1 MNKAPYKTLLL
12 KAIGIFSMSFLIM
25 TTAMNF
31 KFHELEHTDLDAL
44 PESSSTAHRV
54 VKKVR
59 NGKVVDCAPS
69 QVSILLNN
77 HQTCHDI
84 EDGSLTAQASG
95 GYGPYT
101 YSWSSGQ
108 TTATIS
114 GLSAGTYTVTVT
126 DYEGTTS
133 SSATIV
139 APPALFGTIS
149 TLSALDCNGGD
160 NASLLVTASGGTA
173 TTSGYTYLWSTT
185 AATATVSGL
194 TAGTYTVTIMD
205 ENGCTAT
212 QTETVEEPAALAV
225 SIEDAL
231 ICYGETDG
239 SLTATTTGG
248 TAAYSYAWSNGGNAS
263 TITGLTVGSYTVTV
277 TDGSGCTTTDYYYLF
292 PAAELQATIDLDN
305 TVSCNGGADGQLTAN
320 ASGGGILAPPTV
332 TPTATPK
339 CSSCPDE
346 NNYTFLWSTGAETST
361 ISGLTAGTYTVTVTD
376 DYGCTITK
384 SETVT
389 EPPTFTVSIDDEYV
403 CYGISDG
410 MLMATV
416 SGGTASYSYSW
427 NNGGN
432 SATIS
437 GLTAGT
443 YTVTVT
449 DGNSCTTTSSGMVTE
464 HDQLSVI
471 ISNQSNVSCFGG
483 DDGSLTAMENVV
495 NSPMAFAK
503 LLLPPTNSYSWSNGG
518 STATITGLSA
528 GTYTVTI
535 SNASGCTATTQA
547 TITEP
552 TALSASIGSQSNV
565 VCNGA
570 STGSAM
576 ATVSGGTAA
585 YGYLWSNGGMT
596 ATVSGLS
603 AGTYTVTV
611 TDGNSCTTTAEAMIT
626 EPTVL
631 GVTASTDSN
640 VNCNGGSDGGATAS
654 ASGGTMPYTYDWSNG
669 GSSASIS
676 GLSAGTYTVTV
687 TDLYGC
693 TITDNAT
700 ITQPT
705 SLVASAV
712 TDANVSCNGGSD
724 GGVTASASGGTMP
737 FTYDWSNGGSTA
749 SISGLSVGTYTVTVT
764 DNLGCTS
771 MDNVTITQPSVLA
784 LSIMDDQICNSAGD
798 GELTAN
804 PSGGTTAYTYLWSTG
819 ATSASISGL
828 SGGTYTLTVTDMNSC
843 TITETAYVYEATE
856 VTATIIEDIDI
867 SCNGEVDG
875 QLTVQGAGGQIAAL
889 DGPAALPSGY
899 TYLWSTGATT
909 ATISGLTVGTYSVT
923 VTDEFGCTG
932 STSGTITEP
941 DILKASVALTQNAS
955 SGSGDDGILTASAEG
970 GTIPYTY
977 KWSNGATTAENSG
990 LSSGTYTVTI
1000 TDQNG
1005 CEDIESGSL
1014 IRLASLG
1021 DHVWLDLNEDGV
1033 FGENEPGIP
1042 GVTVRLFQCDD
1053 GEPGDQV
1060 GMSLQT
1066 DENGQYLFESILPG
1080 EYCIEVDPSTA
1091 DEPYNGLAFEFTTFQ
1106 GVLEGT
1112 IEVNPDGRAFSSSFT
1127 LSEGEN
1133 NLSFNVGLIF
1143 DGCFAPFSLAAVDC
1157 TEDGAT
1163 LTWESIN
1170 LDEHGGLANH
1180 CWKIVVAGA
1189 GAQHATFG
1197 ALGLFLDYLGAGIH
1211 ASLLEISICA
1221 DDPALSISPTDNPD
1235 AYAISYDLSS
1245 ELIQP
1250 GTAYWFAVAEICDDM
1265 PPLGN
1270 TSLWN
1275 FQRIFPM
1282 AMEDEGPFPTA
1293 DPDTDYLWDD
1303 YEGYFKTKDDQFE
1316 VETAGFK
1323 PTCPDESEAEEVLK
1337 TDGCITVTVADG
1349 ESCWASYWISIDDVQ
1364 LNLSD
1369 SEEGGSGNEFAP
1381 GTYTFCGL
1389 AADTYTVKVELTD
1402 DSCNPPKT
1410 FLTQEVEVPNGMDME
1425 SPKIIVTD
1433 YFAGSL
1439 LADNVEGSTASS
1451 VVDLGEMTI
1460 PEGSCSMKSY
1470 FQVVGLDNCDG
1481 QICEGSSLTASVSES
1496 SENVDPGSQ
1505 ITIYNV
1511 DGEQVSSDGT
1521 AFDLQGCEWIVEVD
1535 WAVGVSTVEICLDDA
1550 EEGGF
1555 SAPACVTLSA
1565 DVQDVVDPNIVAQ
1578 ATSQVISACND
1589 EVAFLYGFT
1598 ILDACDNEIDPAA
1611 VSIAA
1616 TSEIEGV
1623 SITIE
1628 EGFAYQEGSYF
1639 EVVVTI
1645 SDPDGILNGEET
1657 VIGYFTVGYVDRQSA
1672 AYSVNASLSAEK
1684 AIAETAPKIIVS
1696 GNSFT
1701 ALACEDGAEVVIGVT
1716 VTDDCEAIADELQ
1729 ISGISGLSRTTTLLN
1744 GLSGYFEYTG
1754 VLEANDYSLT
1764 TAYPGADPVTVSVVV
1779 EQADQ
1784 EAPVVDLMGNSNI
1797 VIPACSSTIDVA
1809 WSIQITDDCDEEI
1822 DLSRL
1827 CIYLGVGG
1835 CTSFDLWESVGIGYQ
1850 PIASSNGMALLELR
1864 LPLHSHGD
1872 DFPFRVT
1879 YEDEDGLLGESEV
1892 TVHVEVTPDE
1902 VAPIIIYPNETIK
1915 KELAPCGPNTTDI
1928 VFSVSAIDN
1937 CDGSVPVQVTAPG
1950 NVGMSSSSLGDAVQ
1964 WIISYPAREEPYA
1977 INLFTFDGRENA
1989 TEQVMWIEVTQGPKP
2004 PRNLSCNTNL
2014 TALLDEDCS
2023 YLISPDLA
2031 LEGTFGCLRAEDI
2044 LIDVDNSGG
2053 PTAYGSGE
2061 HEFKIYLEG
2070 NYFCTGTIVLTDN
2083 RPPSITC
2090 PTTVADFICT
2100 DIEVLRGSLE
2110 VTGEPLIEDNCDGA
2124 TYTWYEETIY
2134 GPDETCDPVK
2144 LKRVFTVTDGVGL
2157 TDECTQY
2164 ITIRKPTL
2172 DDVVAPEQVVELSC
2186 EAALELDE
2194 EGHPAPLATGGY
2206 PYVPGYFDDYMLA
2219 QTFCNLAATYR
2230 DSDEIEVCGDSYKFT
2245 RTWTVLDWCE
2255 IGRSLTFTQLV
2266 KVGDFIAPQVTAPTV
2281 DYDWD
2286 GVDDILTYSTG
2297 PFNCTASFEV
2307 PLPIVSD
2314 NCSDWSVS
2322 TEILADGSTP
2332 IFTIPAGVNRVMSG
2346 VPVGCHAFRYWV
2358 TDGCGNQTDI
2368 TVPFTVVDQV
2378 APTAIC
2384 NEDLNITVDNQGY
2397 ARVHAADI
2405 DEGSWDNCGPV
2416 RIEVRRVINT
2426 DQDCNAA
2433 SEYFSEWGEYVDFSC
2448 CDIGTPVRIE
2458 LRVWDDANGDGVWGN
2473 EVSVQTCD
2481 GQTKLLK
2488 DNSNV
2493 CWLEVAVED
2502 KQAPYCVAPH
2512 AQSVSCATLRYDF
2525 DPNEIELLEDLFGQA
2540 DFADNCPGVVGV
2552 ENDPVITIDDCGAGT
2567 ILRSFTAT
2575 DASGLTSGTCQQL
2588 ITIYAVHN
2596 YEIGFPADSQADCGV
2611 ADPDT
2616 IITKE
2621 IGCDLLAI
2629 SSEDEV
2635 FSASGDE
2642 CYKLFR
2648 TYRVINWCEYDGEA
2662 APVVVSRDEDCDG
2675 NPGDEAIWVIRRNS
2689 GAVYFDRDNN
2699 ELNNN
2704 PSAGQKGTSCD
2715 GISNPSGYWI
2725 NNAIDENATRDPI
2738 TGQADNGTNND
2749 EIRNIDSRGYWQYT
2763 QVIKVYDSVDPVIT
2777 VEDYGDFESLDGV
2790 NCDAPVTIN
2799 FTIEDECTEEEGLA
2813 YVWLDAFI
2821 VDADGDGNFTQAEFV
2836 TDADMTSSVSGEAP
2850 NYTFS
2855 AELPEGLHALLI
2867 KGSDGCGNSS
2877 VDLIT
2882 FNVVDAK
2889 APAPICINGLAVELM
2904 PTEPGTDAD
2913 GDGDED
2919 AAAMA
2924 IWANDF
2930 VTSPIYDCNGQ
2941 GPDTDDN
2948 GNPLITS
2955 YSINLIDQ
2963 EADRNQT
2970 GLILTCESEETT
2982 IVEIHA
2988 WDEAGNHD
2996 YCETFILVQ
3005 DLMGRCDNG
3014 TGAIAGIIETAERME
3029 GIADVQVQISGA
3041 MDESMFTLDD
3051 GAFHFTNIPM
3061 ASDVSIYPLKDID
3074 PLNGVSTFDLILI
3087 SKHILGEGQLDSPWK
3102 LLAADAN
3109 NNGSITTVDVITIRR
3124 LILGMEEDF
3133 PNNTSWRFFEA
3144 TQAFIDPTN
3153 PWSTFLREVASI
3165 NDVEENML
3173 VNFKGIKIGDVNESA
3188 RPNALSSLDERT
3200 KGVFALSVED
3210 EKLQTGQT
3218 YQVDFRG
3225 KGMTE
3230 ITGYQGTISFSQ
3242 AIELVDIGYGVLK
3255 PGHFGTR
3262 HLSDGLLPISW
3273 NGEASEEE
3281 VLFSLILRAKSDVQL
3296 SGALSLS
3303 SSVTRSEAYNQA
3315 GDKLDLGIS
3324 FRDDKMKIVGF
3335 ELYQNQPN
3343 PFQGQ
3348 TKISYYLP
3356 EAAPVTLRISDV
3368 TGKTLQVIRKP
3379 GLQGHNQ
3386 LVLQREDLQVAKG
3399 ILYYTLS
3406 TEKYTATRKMIIE

>member
-1 MNKAPYKTLLL
+1 MNKAAYKTLLL
-12 KAIGIFSMSFLIM
+12 KAIGIFSVSFLIM
-25 TTAMNF
+25 TMAMN
-31 KFHELEHTDLDAL
+31 ELEQTDLDVLA
-44 PESSSTAHRV
+44 ESNDTAQKI

-69 QVSILLNN
+69 QVTILLNN
-77 HQTCHDI
+77 HQTCHDT
-84 EDGSLTAQASG
+84 EDGSLTAQATG

-108 TTATIS
+108 TTATIT
-114 GLSAGTYTVTVT
+114 GLTAGTYSVTVT
-126 DYEGTTS
+126 NYEGTTS
-133 SSATIV
+133 SSETIV
-139 APPALFGTIS
+139 APPALSGTIS
-149 TLSALDCNGGD
+149 TLSAVDCNGGD
-160 NASLLVTASGGTA
+160 NASLLITASGGTA

-185 AATATVSGL
+185 AVTATISGL

-212 QTETVEEPAALAV
+212 QMETVEEPAALAV
-225 SIEDAL
+225 SIEDAA
-231 ICYGETDG
+231 ICYGETHG

-263 TITGLTVGSYTVTV
+263 TITGLTMGSYTVTV

-292 PAAELQATIDLDN
+292 TAAELQATIDLDN
-305 TVSCNGGADGQLTAN
+305 TVNCNGGADGQLTAN
-320 ASGGGILAPPTV
+320 ASGGGIVAPPTA
-332 TPTATPK
+332 TPKPQPK

-346 NNYTFLWSTGAETST
+346 NNYTFLWSTGAETPT

-384 SETVT
+384 SETIT
-389 EPPTFTVSIDDEYV
+389 EPPSFTVSIDDEYV
-403 CYGISDG
+403 CYGLSDG
-410 MLMATV
+410 MLTATT
-416 SGGTASYSYSW
+416 SGGTAAYSYSW

-437 GLTAGT
+437 GLSAGT

-449 DGNSCTTTSSGMVTE
+449 DGNSCTTTSSGMITE
-464 HDQLSVI
+464 HDELSVI

-483 DDGSLTAMENVV
+483 DDGSLTAMENTVLP
-495 NSPMAFAK
+495 PMAFAK
-503 LLLPPTNSYSWSNGG
+503 QLFPPTHSYSWSNGG
-518 STATITGLSA
+518 NTATITGLSA

-547 TITEP
+547 TIMEP

-565 VCNGA
+565 LCNGA

-611 TDGNSCTTTAEAMIT
+611 TDGNSCTTTAVAMIT

-640 VNCNGGSDGGATAS
+640 VSCNGDSDGGVTAS
-654 ASGGTMPYTYDWSNG
+654 ASGGTMPYTYEWNTG
-669 GSSASIS
+669 GTSASIS

-687 TDLYGC
+687 TDMLGC
-693 TITDNAT
+693 TSTDNAT
-700 ITQPT
+700 ITEP
-705 SLVASAV
+705 SL
-712 TDANVSCNGGSD
+712 
-724 GGVTASASGGTMP
+724 
-737 FTYDWSNGGSTA
+737 
-749 SISGLSVGTYTVTVT
+749 
-764 DNLGCTS
+764 
-771 MDNVTITQPSVLA
+771 LA
-784 LSIMDDQICNSAGD
+784 LTIMDDQICNSAGD
-798 GELTAN
+798 GELVAN
-804 PSGGTTAYTYLWSTG
+804 PSGGTSEYTYLWSTG
-819 ATSASISGL
+819 ATSSSISGL

-843 TITETAYVYEATE
+843 TITDTAYVYEATE
-856 VTATIIEDIDI
+856 VTATIIEDVDI

-875 QLTVQGAGGQIAAL
+875 QLTVQGAGGQVAAL
-889 DGPAALPSGY
+889 EGPAALPPGY
-899 TYLWSTGATT
+899 TYLWSNGATT
-909 ATISGLTVGTYSVT
+909 PTISGLTVGTYSVT

-932 STSGTITEP
+932 TTSGTITEP
-941 DILKASVALTQNAS
+941 DSLKATVALTQNAS
-955 SGSGDDGILTASAEG
+955 SGSGDDGILTASATG
-970 GTIPYTY
+970 GTTMYTY
-977 KWSNGATTAENSG
+977 NWSNGATTAENTG

-1005 CEDIESGSL
+1005 CEDIATGSL

-1033 FGENEPGIP
+1033 FDENEPGIP
-1042 GVTVRLFQCDD
+1042 GVTVRLYQCDD

-1060 GMSLQT
+1060 GMTLQT
-1066 DENGQYLFESILPG
+1066 DENGQYLFEGILPG

-1091 DEPYNGLAFEFTTFQ
+1091 DEPYAGLEFEFTTFQ
-1106 GVLEGT
+1106 GVLGET
-1112 IEVNPDGRAFSSSFT
+1112 VEMDANGRAFSSSII

-1133 NLSFNVGLIF
+1133 NLSFNVGITF

-1170 LDEHGGLANH
+1170 LDEHDGLANH
-1180 CWKIVVAGA
+1180 CWKIVVTGA

-1197 ALGLFLDYLGAGIH
+1197 ELGLFLDYLGAGIH

-1221 DDPALSISPTDNPD
+1221 DDPALSISPADNID
-1235 AYAISYDLSS
+1235 AYAISYELSS
-1245 ELIQP
+1245 ELLQP

-1275 FQRIFPM
+1275 FQRTFPM
-1282 AMEDEGPFPTA
+1282 TMEDEGPFPTA

-1316 VETAGFK
+1316 VETAGVK
-1323 PTCPDESEAEEVLK
+1323 PTCPDESEAEEALK

-1349 ESCWASYWISIDDVQ
+1349 ESCWASYWISIDDEQ
-1364 LNLSD
+1364 LSLSD
-1369 SEEGGSGNEFAP
+1369 SEEGGSGNEFAA

-1425 SPKIIVTD
+1425 SPKIIVSD

-1439 LADNVEGSTASS
+1439 LADNVEGSTAGSA
-1451 VVDLGEMTI
+1451 VDLGEMTI

-1470 FQVVGLDNCDG
+1470 FQVVGIDNCDG
-1481 QICEGSSLTASVSES
+1481 QICEGSALTATVSEGP
-1496 SENVDPGSQ
+1496 ENVDPGTQ
-1505 ITIYNV
+1505 ITIYNL
-1511 DGEQVSSDGT
+1511 DGEQVDSDG
-1521 AFDLQGCEWIVEVD
+1521 AIFDFQACEWIVEVN
-1535 WAVGVSTVEICLDDA
+1535 WAVGASTVEICLDDA

-1555 SAPACVTLSA
+1555 SAPACITLSA
-1565 DVQDVVDPNIVAQ
+1565 ELQDVVDPNIVAQ
-1578 ATSQVISACND
+1578 ATSQVIPACND
-1589 EVAFLYGFT
+1589 EVSFLYGFT

-1611 VSIAA
+1611 VNITA
-1616 TSEIEGV
+1616 TSEIEGI
-1623 SITIE
+1623 SIAID
-1628 EGFAYQEGSYF
+1628 EGFTYQEGSYF
-1639 EVVVTI
+1639 EVFATI
-1645 SDPDGILNGEET
+1645 SDPAGVLNTEET
-1657 VIGYFTVGYVDRQSA
+1657 VIGYFTVDYVDMQSV
-1672 AYSVNASLSAEK
+1672 AYSVNASLSVVK

-1696 GNSFT
+1696 GDSFT

-1764 TAYPGADPVTVSVVV
+1764 AAYPGADPVTISVVV
-1779 EQADQ
+1779 EQADK
-1784 EAPVVDLMGNSNI
+1784 EAPVVDLMGNSNF

-1827 CIYLGVGG
+1827 CIYLGAGG
-1835 CTSFDLWESVGIGYQ
+1835 CTSFDLLESVGVGYQ
-1850 PIASSNGMALLELR
+1850 PIASSNGMALIELR
-1864 LPLHSHGD
+1864 FPIHSHGG

-1892 TVHVEVTPDE
+1892 TIHFEVTPDE
-1902 VAPIIIYPNETIK
+1902 VPPVIISPHETIIR
-1915 KELAPCGPNTTDI
+1915 ELDPCASDTTDI

-1937 CDGSVPVQVTAPG
+1937 CDGSRPVQVTAPG
-1950 NVGMSSSSLGDAVQ
+1950 NVGMSSSSVGDAVQ
-1964 WIISYPAREEPYA
+1964 WTITYPAREEPYA
-1977 INLFTFDGRENA
+1977 INLFTFDGRENV
-1989 TEQVMWIEVTQGPKP
+1989 TEQVIWVEVTQGPKP
-2004 PRNLSCNTNL
+2004 PQNLSCNTNL
-2014 TALLDEDCS
+2014 TALLDENCS

-2031 LEGTFGCLRAEDI
+2031 LEGTFGCLRPEDI

-2083 RPPSITC
+2083 IPPSITC
-2090 PTTVADFICT
+2090 PTTTADFICT
-2100 DIEVLRGSLE
+2100 DIEALRGSLDI
-2110 VTGEPLIEDNCDGA
+2110 TGEPLIADNCDGA
-2124 TYTWYEETIY
+2124 TYSWYEETIY
-2134 GPDETCDPVK
+2134 GSDETCDPVK
-2144 LKRVFTVTDGVGL
+2144 LKRVFTVTDGAGL

-2172 DDVVAPEQVVELSC
+2172 DEVVGPDEVIELSC
-2186 EAALELDE
+2186 DAALELDD
-2194 EGHPAPLATGGY
+2194 EGHPAPSTTGGY
-2206 PYVPGYFDDYMLA
+2206 PYVPGYFDDYKLA

-2255 IGRSLTFTQLV
+2255 VGRALTFTQLI
-2266 KVGDFIAPQVTAPTV
+2266 KVGDFIAPEVAAPTV

-2307 PLPIVSD
+2307 PLPVVSD
-2314 NCSDWSVS
+2314 NCSDWSVT
-2322 TEILADGSTP
+2322 TEILAEGLTP
-2332 IFTIPAGVNRVMSG
+2332 IFTIEAGANRVMSG

-2368 TVPFTVVDQV
+2368 TVPFIVEDQV

-2397 ARVHAADI
+2397 ARVRAEDI

-2416 RIEVRRVINT
+2416 RIEVRRMVNT
-2426 DQDCNAA
+2426 DQECSPISSD
-2433 SEYFSEWGEYVDFSC
+2433 FTEWGDYVDFSC

-2458 LRVWDDANGDGVWGN
+2458 LRVWDDANGDGIWGN
-2473 EVSVQTCD
+2473 EVTVQTCD
-2481 GQTKLLK
+2481 GQTKQLK
-2488 DNSNV
+2488 DNSNI
-2493 CWLEVAVED
+2493 CWLEVTVED
-2502 KQAPYCVAPH
+2502 KQAPYCIAPH
-2512 AQSVSCATLRYDF
+2512 AQSVSCADLPYDF

-2540 DFADNCPGVVGV
+2540 DFADNCLGV
-2552 ENDPVITIDDCGAGT
+2552 EVVENAPVVTMDDCGTGT

-2575 DASGLTSGTCQQL
+2575 DAGGLTSGTCQQL
-2588 ITIYAVHN
+2588 ITITEVHN
-2596 YEIGFPADSQADCGV
+2596 YEIRFPADSEADCGI

-2616 IITKE
+2616 ISFNE

-2629 SSEDEV
+2629 SAEDEF
-2635 FSASGDE
+2635 FSASSDE
-2642 CYKLFR
+2642 CYKIFR

-2662 APVVVSRDEDCDG
+2662 PPVVVSRDEDCDG
-2675 NPGDEAIWVIRRNS
+2675 KPGDEAVWVLRRPND
-2689 GAVYFDRDNN
+2689 AVYFDRDNN
-2699 ELNNN
+2699 ESNTN
-2704 PSAGQKGTSCD
+2704 PAAGEKGASCD
-2715 GISNPSGYWI
+2715 GISNPTGYWI
-2725 NNAIDENATRDPI
+2725 DSYIDEQADRDPI
-2738 TGQADNGTNND
+2738 TGQDDTGGNND
-2749 EIRNIDSRGYWQYT
+2749 NIRNIDSRGYWQYT
-2763 QVIKVYDSVDPVIT
+2763 QVIKIYDSVDPVIT
-2777 VEDYGDFESLDGV
+2777 VEAYEDFESLDGV

-2799 FTIEDECTEEEGLA
+2799 FTIEDECTKEEGLE
-2813 YVWLDAFI
+2813 YVWLDASI

-2836 TDADMTSSVSGEAP
+2836 ADADMTSSVSGEAP

-2867 KGSDGCGNSS
+2867 KGSDGCGNA
-2877 VDLIT
+2877 VIDLIT
-2882 FNVVDAK
+2882 FTVVDAK
-2889 APAPICINGLAVELM
+2889 APSPICINGLAVELM

-2941 GPDTDDN
+2941 GPEADNN
-2948 GNPLITS
+2948 GNLLVTS
-2955 YSINLIDQ
+2955 YSINLIDE
-2963 EADRNQT
+2963 EADRDQT
-2970 GLILTCESEETT
+2970 GLILTCDSEETT
-2982 IVEIHA
+2982 IVQIHA

-2996 YCETFILVQ
+2996 FCETFVLVQ
-3005 DLMGRCDNG
+3005 DLMNRCGNG
-3014 TGAIAGIIETAERME
+3014 AGAIAGVVETAESME
-3029 GIADVQVQISGA
+3029 SIADVQVRISGA
-3041 MDESMFTLDD
+3041 MNESMLTLDD
-3051 GAFHFTNIPM
+3051 GAYHFTNIPM
-3061 ASDVSIYPLKDID
+3061 ASDVSIYPWKDID

-3087 SKHILGEGQLDSPWK
+3087 SQHILGEGQLDSPWK

-3124 LILGMEEDF
+3124 LILGMEDNF
-3133 PNNTSWRFFEA
+3133 PENTSWRFFEE
-3144 TQAFIDPTN
+3144 TQEFSDPTD
-3153 PWSTFLREVASI
+3153 PWSAFLREVASI
-3165 NDVEENML
+3165 NDVEENMQ

-3188 RPNALSSLDERT
+3188 QPNSLFSIDERT
-3200 KGVFALSVED
+3200 QGAFALTVED
-3210 EKLQTGQT
+3210 MQLQAGQT
-3218 YQVDFRG
+3218 YRVDFKG

-3230 ITGYQGTISFSQ
+3230 IAGYQGTLSFAQ
-3242 AIELVDIGYGVLK
+3242 AIELVDINYGVLK
-3255 PGHFGTR
+3255 QGHFGTR
-3262 HLSDGLLPISW
+3262 HLSDGLLPTSW
-3273 NGEASEEE
+3273 NGDASDQD
-3281 VLFSLILRAKSDVQL
+3281 VLFTLVLRAKSNVQL
-3296 SGALSLS
+3296 SEALSLS
-3303 SSVTRSEAYNQA
+3303 SRVTPSEAYNKS
-3315 GDKLDLGIS
+3315 GDRMDLEINFSTG
-3324 FRDDKMKIVGF
+3324 KVKTAGF

-3343 PFQGQ
+3343 PFQGE
-3348 TKISYYLP
+3348 TLIPYFLP
-3356 EAAPVTLRISDV
+3356 EAAPVTLMISDV
-3368 TGKTLQVIRKP
+3368 TGKTLKVIRTA
-3379 GLQGHNQ
+3379 GLQGRNQ
-3386 LVLQREDLQVAKG
+3386 IVLRSEDLQAAKG
-3399 ILYYTLS
+3399 ILYYTIA
-3406 TEKYTATRKMIIE
+3406 TDKYTATRKMIVK